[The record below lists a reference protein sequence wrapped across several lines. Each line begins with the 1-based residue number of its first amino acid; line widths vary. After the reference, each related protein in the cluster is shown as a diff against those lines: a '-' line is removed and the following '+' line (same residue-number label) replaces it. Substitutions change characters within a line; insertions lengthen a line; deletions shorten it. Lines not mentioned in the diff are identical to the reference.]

1 MMDRKQIAVHP
12 LGGKIGLPLQRYGEW
27 DTIAY
32 GSDFKAKGQYLALIL
47 ETVCLYATAGF

>member
-1 MMDRKQIAVHP
+1 MMDRKQIDEHP
-12 LGGKIGLPLQRYGEW
+12 LGGKVGLPLQMGGEW

-47 ETVCLYATAGF
+47 ETVFLYATAGF